1 MKKCDVVIPIYNAPE
16 FVKLCVYAV
25 IHNTSP
31 DKLGKIYLMNDN
43 SNELTCNLLHNL
55 EEKYGN
61 KVQVITNETNLGF
74 VKNVNKGLS
83 LFMENKESDCVL
95 LLNTDCLIAK
105 NTIEKLM
112 NHIEHNKKIGL
123 ICPISSN
130 AANITLDMYPGYSYM
145 MMDQLLERKF
155 KGICFDACT
164 VVGNCLM
171 ITKKCIQKVGKLDEI
186 YGMGYCEETDY
197 QFQAMSKGFQAKV
210 AIDTYVFHKAEVS
223 FDTTNKPRSE
233 RLEHNLKIFYSRW
246 KEQYD
251 AELKK
256 YMKNDP
262 IQYIETHLS
271 EEDKKIQYDEMF
283 ILPFASKTSGGVRVI
298 VDIIN
303 YLSIRGRAIG
313 MLNLYPG
320 DYNEIML
327 FNPAT
332 ITELEKISTTSVIGT
347 IYESMFLTKRL
358 SIKYNAKCIYFSQG
372 YEFVFENGARYGE
385 VEMSFKMAEYVISVS
400 NYLANTYKDLFH
412 IDAIPIING
421 IDTDLAKTKK
431 TTKNRSITMVL
442 RNEQRKQDYLVI
454 DLLKHITEK
463 LDNVV
468 VNLIINNK
476 NMVLGVN
483 NNETVQI
490 NKYYGPLTRPE
501 IYEILKSTD
510 IFIDTSISEG
520 FGLMP
525 LEAMAFGAVPVVSNS
540 FGINDFINQ
549 KNGFIIDAINNP
561 YQYIE
566 KIKLLLNDDALY
578 KKMSTAAYQTV
589 SKFDFDA
596 VAEKYLD
603 VFERIH
609 EGQIEPIKQTLTE
622 EEMNL
627 LSNYVVS
634 DEKLKRIIKESKH
647 MKQNHRYVRKRSR
660 MLRLIKEIIK
670 TNLFFAK
677 EFLKIIFKRQP

>member
-25 IHNTSP
+25 IHNTNP
-31 DKLGKIYLMNDN
+31 NKLGKIYLMNDN
-43 SNELTCNLLHNL
+43 SNALTCNLLHNL
-55 EEKYGN
+55 EKKYGD
-61 KVQVITNETNLGF
+61 KVQVVTNETNLGF

-95 LLNTDCLIAK
+95 LLNTDCLLAK

-112 NHIEHNKKIGL
+112 NHIEKNKKIGL

-145 MMDQLLERKF
+145 MMDQLLEHKF
-155 KGICFDACT
+155 KGMCFDACT

-197 QFQAMSKGFQAKV
+197 QFQAMSKGFEAKV

-223 FDTTNKPRSE
+223 FETTNKSRNE
-233 RLEHNLKIFYSRW
+233 RLEHNLKIFNSRW
-246 KEQYD
+246 KVQYD
-251 AELKK
+251 LELKK

-262 IQYIETHLS
+262 IQYIENHLS

-283 ILPFASKTSGGVRVI
+283 VLPFASKTSGGVRVVI
-298 VDIIN
+298 DIIN
-303 YLSIRGRAIG
+303 YLSIRGKSIG
-313 MLNLYPG
+313 MLNLYPS

-332 ITELEKISTTSVIGT
+332 ITELEQISTKSVIGT
-347 IYESMFLTKRL
+347 IYESMFLAKKL
-358 SIKYNAKCIYFSQG
+358 AVKYDAKCIYFSQG
-372 YEFVFENGARYGE
+372 YEFVFENGVRYGE

-412 IDAIPIING
+412 IDSIPIING

-431 TTKNRSITMVL
+431 KTRNKSITMVL
-442 RNEQRKQDYLVI
+442 RNEPRKQDYLVI

-463 LDNVV
+463 LDHVV

-476 NMVLGVN
+476 NMVLGIN
-483 NNETVQI
+483 NNETIQI

-501 IYEILKSTD
+501 VYEILKNTD

-540 FGINDFINQ
+540 LGINDFINS
-549 KNGFIIDAINNP
+549 KNGFIIDALNNP
-561 YQYIE
+561 YLYME
-566 KIKLLLNDDALY
+566 KVKRLLEDDELY
-578 KKMSTAAYQTV
+578 QKMSKAAYQTV
-589 SKFDFDA
+589 SKFDFD
-596 VAEKYLD
+596 VVVEKYID
-603 VFERIH
+603 VFERIDN
-609 EGQIEPIKQTLTE
+609 GKIEPIKQTLTE
-622 EEMNL
+622 EELNL
-627 LSNYVVS
+627 LSNYVIS
-634 DEKLKRIIKESKH
+634 DDKLKSIIKESKY
-647 MKQNHRYVRKRSR
+647 MKQYHGYVRKRRR
-660 MLRLIKEIIK
+660 MLQLLKEIVK
-670 TNLFFAK
+670 TNLFFVK
-677 EFLKIIFKRQP
+677 EFFKIIFKRQP